1 MTNPARATQQLGEAP
16 ASPAPR
22 SPVLVP
28 ASVSHAKLQEQL
40 DQWHVNAQLYR
51 RRGWLLLGVDGL
63 TVDVAF
69 LARAAVGDQ
78 LLPIVTAAI
87 RLRYDNYDLWP
98 PSLTFIEPWTG
109 QPATPPVAA
118 PEEVNGQPR
127 NVLLGRPGT
136 GEPFLCMP
144 GIREYH
150 EHPQHTGDDWLLHRG
165 EGAGRLAVVCD
176 RVWRRMARNVVGL
189 TVHLQ
194 SVPRWGTQLQIGLA
208 QGDVDGGT
216 EPAVADT

>member
-1 MTNPARATQQLGEAP
+1 MTNPEPALQPGQAP
-16 ASPAPR
+16 AAPSP
-22 SPVLVP
+22 SVPVLVP
-28 ASVSHAKLQEQL
+28 PSISHAKLQEQI
-40 DQWHVNAQLYR
+40 DQWHANAQLYR

-69 LARAAVGDQ
+69 LAKAAVGDL

-98 PSLTFIEPWTG
+98 PSLAFIEPWTG
-109 QPATPPVAA
+109 QPAIPPVAA
-118 PEEVNGQPR
+118 PEAGNGRPR

-150 EHPQHTGDDWLLHRG
+150 EHPQHTGDAWLLHRG

-176 RVWRRMARNVVGL
+176 RVWRCMARNVVGL
-189 TVHLQ
+189 SVNLQ

-208 QGDVDGGT
+208 QGDVDASQ
-216 EPAVADT
+216 PPPVALPT